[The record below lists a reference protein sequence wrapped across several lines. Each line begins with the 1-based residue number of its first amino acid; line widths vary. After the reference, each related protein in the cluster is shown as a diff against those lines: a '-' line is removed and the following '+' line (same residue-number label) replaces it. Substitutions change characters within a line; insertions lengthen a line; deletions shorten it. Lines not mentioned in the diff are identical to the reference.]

1 MIKKLN
7 NCPLKEAKFAD
18 GTIVEGVTYRT
29 LAVGE
34 MTMGTIMYYKK
45 GAVVP
50 LHKHHHEQ
58 IGYILLGKLK
68 VTFDDKESI
77 IIKGDSYALTGNT
90 EHTLEALE
98 DSEIIDMFT
107 PVRKEY
113 LD

>member
-7 NCPLKEAKFAD
+7 DCPLKGGRF
-18 GTIVEGVTYRT
+18 EGVSYKT

-34 MTMGTIMYYKK
+34 MTMCTIMYYKK
-45 GAVVP
+45 GGIVP

-58 IGYILLGKLK
+58 IGYVVYGKLK
-68 VTFDDKESI
+68 VDFDGKEYI
-77 IIKGDSYALTGNT
+77 LEKGDSYALSGNT
-90 EHTLEALE
+90 EHKLEALE